1 MPKKSAGILL
11 YRFRNEIPE
20 VLLVHPGGPFWAK
33 KDTGVWSIPKGEIE
47 ENEDHFAAAKRETTE
62 ETGINLATL
71 DASSFTELSPVK
83 IKSGKIIFTWAVEG
97 DFDTNEIKSNPF
109 EMEWPPKSG
118 QKKQFP
124 EADKAGWFS
133 IEEAKI
139 KVNEGQVAILE
150 ELAGKIKIG

>member
-47 ENEDHFAAAKRETTE
+47 ENEDPFAAAKRETTE

-71 DASSFTELSPVK
+71 DASSFIELSPVK